1 MIRYILAA
9 GAAVAVAAFAYDD
22 GRLSRRVVA
31 SFYDMRTDASALAH
45 DRPASA
51 GVSLTEVTEAEGY
64 TTYLDVPETY
74 GIRENPLTLP
84 SGFPA
89 ATNTWDAASPL
100 VDATTGGTYTLTTG
114 SISTVGTPFCS
125 GKNYDYVEDN
135 NGLCRPAVKIGGTAA
150 GYGAILTAPAGAF
163 DFGTDKTFSIAYLA
177 HVADMDNAA
186 TAVQLIKDGVNGSYL
201 GFGATNGACKA
212 SLSNGGSATDSTESD
227 GKLGWAMCVFSYTF
241 GGNQVMYGNNGDTT
255 TSADVSANTDL
266 DESGDIGSGALAT
279 FGTTTQGAALVRAWY
294 WDGTALTAAQAETLV
309 EWAKGVHDVSATATA
324 PLFRNGKAQQN
335 CWVDGK
341 IESMG
346 GAFPQ
351 RGCSPNLDQNPAS
364 TDFAT
369 GIMVEALVGGVVG
382 HTARNVQSRFQSS
395 WTQSGTVLTSAQDP
409 TVQFFRHPLGRK
421 VGLLADN
428 DAAAVEYV
436 HQTVSMTN
444 ANTGEDYMVCV
455 YAAPTTGTPV
465 VDVQVVE
472 QTGGAC
478 STTTTNWTAQTTTS
492 GAVDVYRFAGTFQDG
507 DCTDFIVRISPSD
520 FADVAT
526 TGSINAM
533 VNVFWSESGVT
544 MDRDTCP
551 NFVDNTISATENGEQ
566 ILQYA
571 TAGLYNSGAF
581 RRPTQYIWN
590 STRLCPTKSH
600 YGSEDFLNF
609 NNGGTATSYKI
620 VMNNAD
626 ILSPSINST
635 AGTPGTGVLT
645 FASSPVMND
654 IHMTGSI
661 SYNGATDSHTITV
674 TDDNENF
681 TSTGT
686 TNRADMTGLTHVN
699 VGNRADENVM
709 LTCGTINKLVVY

>member
-1 MIRYILAA
+1 MVRIGGARSAA
-9 GAAVAVAAFAYDD
+9 KAVRGITV
-22 GRLSRRVVA
+22 
-31 SFYDMRTDASALAH
+31 
-45 DRPASA
+45 
-51 GVSLTEVTEAEGY
+51 TEVIEEESFTDY
-64 TTYLDVPETY
+64 FDYPETY
-74 GIRENPLTLP
+74 GLRLNPDTLP
-84 SGFPA
+84 TGFPA
-89 ATNTWDAASPL
+89 PTNIWDAQTPTIDQ
-100 VDATTGGTYTLTTG
+100 VTGETYA
-114 SISTVGTPFCS
+114 ISSGQDPVVTVGTPFCS
-125 GKNYDYVEDN
+125 GKNYNYVEDN
-135 NGLCRPAVKIGGTAA
+135 LGYCLPAVKIGGTTAS
-150 GYGAILTAPAGAF
+150 YGSVLTAPAGAF

-177 HVADMDNAA
+177 HIADMDNAA

-201 GFGATNGACKA
+201 GLGATNGACKA
-212 SLSNGGSATDSTESD
+212 SLSNGGAATDSTESD

-255 TSADVSANTDL
+255 TASDVSSNTDL

-309 EWAKGVHDVSATATA
+309 EWAKGVYDVSGTATQ
-324 PLFRNGKAQQN
+324 PIFRNTKAQQN
-335 CWVDGK
+335 CWIDGK

-351 RGCSPNLDQNPAS
+351 RGCSPNLDQNPGE

-369 GIMVEALVGGVVG
+369 GHIVESLIGGAVG

-421 VGLLADN
+421 MGLLADN

-436 HQTVSMTN
+436 HQTVPMTN
-444 ANTGEDYMVCV
+444 ANAGEDYLVCV

-472 QTGGAC
+472 QTGASC
-478 STTTTNWTAQTTTS
+478 STTTTDWAAQTTTS

-507 DCTDFIVRISPSD
+507 DCTEFVVRISPSD

-533 VNVFWSESGVT
+533 VNVFWSESGAT

-581 RRPTQYIWN
+581 RQPTQYIWN

-609 NNGGTATSYKI
+609 NNGGTTTSYKI

-635 AGTPGTGVLT
+635 AGTTGAGVLT

-661 SYNGATDSHTITV
+661 LYNGASDSHTISVYDDDETV
-674 TDDNENF
+674 K

-686 TNRADMTGLTHVN
+686 TDRTDMTGLTSLN
-699 VGNRADENVM
+699 IGNRADENIM
-709 LTCGTINKLVVY
+709 LTCGSINKVVVY